1 MLFDRESVML
11 IRMFIL
17 GMVIAL
23 SFAQSITTLAAGSPQ
38 ETGGEATYIATDY
51 AFKGPDQLT
60 AGWKTITLVNHGED
74 LHQIQFIKLPE
85 GKTAADFRA
94 EMAADPT
101 RLPRWSQRRSGPN
114 SVVPGEQALAIVQLE
129 PGEYVLLC
137 GIPDKLGIPHVA
149 HGMLKPLHV
158 AAAPPRSTETPP
170 AVQAITLADFSFE
183 LSQPIKAGPQTIRVV
198 NKGSQAHEV
207 VVVKLAPG
215 ASVADFLDAFRPGV
229 AFSPA
234 GKPIGGLVGLDP
246 GREGFFRAEFSP
258 GRYGLICFLP
268 DFITRAPHFTRGMML
283 DFEVR

>member
-1 MLFDRESVML
+1 MLV
-11 IRMFIL
+11 RMFIL
-17 GMVIAL
+17 VMAIAL
-23 SFAQSITTLAAGSPQ
+23 SFAQSITALAADSPQ
-38 ETGGEATYIATDY
+38 ETSDEAIYIATDY
-51 AFKGPDQLT
+51 AFKGPDRLT
-60 AGWKTITLVNHGED
+60 AGWKTIKLVNHGED

-94 EMAADPT
+94 AMAADPT

-114 SVVPGEQALAIVQLE
+114 SVIPGEQALAIVDLE

-149 HGMLKPLHV
+149 HGMLKPLHI
-158 AAAPPRSTETPP
+158 AAAPPPSTERPS
-170 AVQAITLADFSFE
+170 ADQAITLADFSFE

-258 GRYGLICFLP
+258 GHYGLICFLP
-268 DFITRAPHFTRGMML
+268 DLITRAPHFTRGMLL